1 MQRKVVVTGLGPVSS
16 IGVGKE
22 PFWENA
28 RTGKGYFRNVDF
40 PDVDIEQFKS
50 RICSPIDGFEISDYF
65 EDTKFFKRAGRAT
78 QYTAVGAYLALKD
91 AGFRLGKRSE
101 KKGGELGLYAI
112 DGTDPLRCGVIL
124 GQAVSNS
131 DVLLPAHLKFLQDK
145 GPKKINPF
153 TLPQSN
159 SNVGASTV
167 AEIFGLRGT
176 CYTVSTACASATH
189 AIGMG
194 AVDIALGMEDMVVTG
209 GADVTLEPYFFSG
222 FDIIRALSARNGE
235 PMKAS
240 RPFDRDRDG
249 FVLGEGAGIIVLEE
263 LGHAVRRN
271 ARIYGEL
278 LGFGFSAD
286 AYNVVAPDPYGRGAI
301 AAIKKAI
308 EMAGVSTR
316 EIEYINAHGTST
328 KLNDPTESYV
338 IKKVCGEYAYK
349 IPISSSKSYFGH
361 PLGAA
366 GGLES
371 IVTLLV
377 MTHGVIAPTSNLE
390 NPDKEYEDRNAPDL
404 DKRCDLD
411 YVPNLPREQR
421 VEIALNQSF
430 GFGGQNAALVF
441 KEASG

>member
-1 MQRKVVVTGLGPVSS
+1 MHRRVVVTGLGPVSS
-16 IGVGKE
+16 IGIGKK

-28 RTGKGYFRNVDF
+28 RSGSGYFRNVDF
-40 PDVDIEQFKS
+40 IDVDIEQFKS
-50 RICSPIDGFEISDYF
+50 RICSPIDGFTPSDYF
-65 EDTKFFKRAGRAT
+65 EDKKLLKRAGRAT
-78 QYTAVGAYLALKD
+78 QYTVVGAYLALKD
-91 AGFRLGKRSE
+91 AGFILEERT
-101 KKGGELGLYAI
+101 KKNKDELGIYAI
-112 DGTDPLRCGVIL
+112 KGTDPLKCGTIL

-131 DVLLPAHLKFLQDK
+131 DVLLPAHEIFLRDR
-145 GPKKINPF
+145 GASSINPF
-153 TLPQSN
+153 TLPQAN
-159 SNVGASTV
+159 SNVGASKV

-176 CYTVSTACASATH
+176 CYTISTACASATH

-194 AVDIALGMEDMVVTG
+194 AVNIALGIEDMVVTG

-222 FDIIRALSARNGE
+222 FDIIRALSTRNDM

-249 FVLGEGAGIIVLEE
+249 FVLGEGAGIIVIEE

-271 ARIYGEL
+271 ARIYGEVA
-278 LGFGFSAD
+278 GFGYSAD

-301 AAIKKAI
+301 TAIKKAI
-308 EMAGVSTR
+308 QMAGVSTN

-338 IKKVCGEYAYK
+338 IKQVCGDYAYK

-371 IVTLLV
+371 IVTLLI
-377 MTHGVIAPTSNLE
+377 MTQGVIAPTSNLE
-390 NPDKEYEDRNAPDL
+390 NPDIEYEDRNTPDL
-404 DKRCDLD
+404 DKRCDLN
-411 YVPNLPREQR
+411 YVPNLPVEQQVR
-421 VEIALNQSF
+421 IALNQSF
-430 GFGGQNAALVF
+430 GFGGQNGALVF
-441 KEASG
+441 REFSG

>member
-1 MQRKVVVTGLGPVSS
+1 VRRRVVVTGLGPVSS

-22 PFWENA
+22 SFWEKA
-28 RTGKGYFRNVDF
+28 REGKGYFRQVEF
-40 PDVDIEQFKS
+40 ADVEIEQFRS
-50 RICSPIDGFEISDYF
+50 RICSPVDGFVLSDWF
-65 EDTKFFKRAGRAT
+65 EDTKRLKRAGRAT
-78 QYTAVGAYLALKD
+78 HYTVAGASLALRD
-91 AGFRLGKRSE
+91 AGFTLTRCSENEGAGLGMYHVE
-101 KKGGELGLYAI
+101 
-112 DGTDPLRCGVIL
+112 GTDGLRCGVIL

-131 DVLLPAHLKFLQDK
+131 DVLLPAHVKFLKDR

-167 AEIFGLRGT
+167 AEVFGLRGT

-189 AIGMG
+189 AIGL
-194 AVDIALGMEDMVVTG
+194 AAADIALGMEDMVVTG

-222 FDIIRALSARNGE
+222 FDIIRALSAKNDE

-249 FVLGEGAGIIVLEE
+249 FVLGEGAGILVIEE
-263 LGHAVRRN
+263 LGHAVRRD

-278 LGFGFSAD
+278 LGFGYSAD

-301 AAIKKAI
+301 VAIRKAI
-308 EMAGVSTR
+308 DMAGVSPG
-316 EIEYINAHGTST
+316 EVEYINAHGTST
-328 KLNDPTESYV
+328 TLNDPTESYV
-338 IKKVCGEYAYK
+338 IKQVYGDYAYR
-349 IPISSSKSYFGH
+349 IPISSSKSCFGH

-371 IVTLLV
+371 IVTLMI
-377 MTHGVIAPTSNLE
+377 MTEGIIAPTSNLE
-390 NPDKEYEDRNAPDL
+390 NPDVEYEDRAAPEL

-411 YVPNLPREQR
+411 YVPNEPRER
-421 VEIALNQSF
+421 HVGLAVNQSF

-441 KEASG
+441 REYSA

>member
-1 MQRKVVVTGLGPVSS
+1 MVRRVVVTGLGPVSS
-16 IGVGKE
+16 IGIGKK

-28 RTGKGYFRNVDF
+28 RTGRGYFRNVDF
-40 PDVDIEQFKS
+40 PDVEMEQFKS
-50 RICSPIDGFEISDYF
+50 RICSPIDEFALSDYF
-65 EDTKFFKRAGRAT
+65 DDTKRLKRAGRAT
-78 QYTAVGAYLALKD
+78 QYTVVGASLALKD
-91 AGFRLGKRSE
+91 AGFRLEKRSE
-101 KKGGELGLYAI
+101 KNKGELGTYAI
-112 DGTDPLRCGVIL
+112 KGMDPLRGGVIL

-131 DVLLPAHLKFLQDK
+131 DVLLPAHVKFLQDK

-176 CYTVSTACASATH
+176 CYTISTACASATH

-194 AVDIALGMEDMVVTG
+194 AVDIALGTEDVVVTG
-209 GADVTLEPYFFSG
+209 GADLTLEPYFFSG
-222 FDIIRALSARNGE
+222 FDIIRALSARNDE

-278 LGFGFSAD
+278 AGFGCSAD

-301 AAIKKAI
+301 AAIKRAI
-308 EMAGVSTR
+308 EMAGLSSR

-328 KLNDPTESYV
+328 TLNDPTESYV
-338 IKKVCGEYAYK
+338 IKQVFGDYAYK

-371 IVTLLV
+371 IVTLLI

-390 NPDKEYEDRNAPDL
+390 NPDTEYEDRNTPDL

-411 YVPNLPREQR
+411 YVPNLPRERR
-421 VEIALNQSF
+421 VRVAINESF